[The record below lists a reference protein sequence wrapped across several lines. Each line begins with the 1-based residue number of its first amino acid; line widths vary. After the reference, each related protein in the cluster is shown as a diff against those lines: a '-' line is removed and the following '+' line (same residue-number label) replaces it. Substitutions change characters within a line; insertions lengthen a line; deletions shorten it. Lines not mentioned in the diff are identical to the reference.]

1 MISMCYVVKKIY
13 FYLKRLY
20 AMTKSDIIRH
30 RLFNQQIAET
40 DLKKPEEVVTRM
52 VAMQAQ
58 EYAMAKWAIGLR
70 LPGST
75 DAMIEQS
82 FNKGAILRTHLM
94 RPTWHFVTPADVQWL
109 LQLTAPRV
117 AALNA
122 YTYRQQKLD
131 SKVFKRSNDIIGR
144 ELEGGKHLLRGELQ
158 SALANK
164 KILADGLRLISILM
178 QAELD
183 GVICSGARRG
193 NQQTYALLEQRIPK
207 VKPIQK
213 EEALKMFAERYFAS
227 RGPASERDFSTW
239 SGLSL
244 REARQAIKLLHSE
257 FVHEKFNAQ
266 TLIFLPRNLDPGR
279 KIQDSFLMPDYDE
292 YGMSYRDR
300 TALREKDD
308 DFKHFTGE
316 NPAFNRMII
325 INGKITGTWKRNI
338 KTKKVRVE
346 IVPFRPLSKVKQQ
359 VLKKSVQKYCSFLGL
374 EPAS

>member
-1 MISMCYVVKKIY
+1 
-13 FYLKRLY
+13 
-20 AMTKSDIIRH
+20 MTKSDIIRH

-40 DLKKPEEVVTRM
+40 DLKKPEEIVSRM

-94 RPTWHFVTPADVQWL
+94 RPTWHFVTPADIQWL

-122 YTYRQQKLD
+122 YKYRQHKLD
-131 SKVFKRSNDIIGR
+131 SRIFKRSNDIIAR
-144 ELEGGKHLLRGELQ
+144 ELDGGKHLLRSELQ
-158 SALANK
+158 AVLANK
-164 KILADGLRLISILM
+164 KIPADGVRLISILM

-183 GVICSGARRG
+183 SIICSGARRG
-193 NQQTYALLEQRIPK
+193 NQQTYALLEHRIQK

-213 EEALKMFAERYFAS
+213 EEALKMFAERYFTS
-227 RGPASERDFSTW
+227 RGPATEKDFSTW

-244 REARQAIKLLHSE
+244 TDARRAINLLSSE
-257 FVHEKFNAQ
+257 FEQEKFNEQ
-266 TLIFLPRNLDPGR
+266 TVIFLPRKLHPER
-279 KIQDSFLMPDYDE
+279 QIQDSFLMPDYDE
-292 YGMSYRDR
+292 YGMGYRDR
-300 TALREKDD
+300 TVLRVKED

-325 INGKITGTWKRNI
+325 INGKITGTWKRTI
-338 KTKKVRVE
+338 KNKNLRIET
-346 IVPFRPLSKVKQQ
+346 VPFRPLSKASQK
-359 VLKKSVQKYCSFLGL
+359 VLKKSIQKYCVFIGM